1 MAGISRLQ
9 FNPFVRIVP
18 LRCIGSMNLVWVAD
32 ALSKGIDGILLLGCQ
47 YGEDYQCHMATGSHL
62 AKIRL
67 SKVSETLDRLK
78 LESGRVQMEQVSIS
92 EYYKVPD
99 ILNNFLEKLNG
110 FGPNPYKGF

>member
-1 MAGISRLQ
+1 
-9 FNPFVRIVP
+9 
-18 LRCIGSMNLVWVAD
+18 MNLVWVAD
-32 ALSKGIDGILLLGCQ
+32 ALSKGIDGILLMGCQ

-78 LESGRVQMEQVSIS
+78 LESGRVQMEQISIS
-92 EYYKVPD
+92 EYHKIPK
-99 ILNNFLEKLNG
+99 ILDEFLEKLKE